1 MWPILIPPDDHWPQ
15 NMWKTKENTME
26 CLRKNRAEW
35 KSTKKHPK
43 NYFLK
48 TFPKNIL
55 FFGQN
60 YPKIC
65 TKKDFKK
72 NWLVTYTLGWNCS
85 GGSVV
90 TTCNTFYLFVTACKS
105 NNGQVRRGNPDLWL
119 WLGDNAYSDGTSMTY
134 KREKWVKS
142 KRLGGQCSKTC
153 ALWFCTRIGKWSFLP
168 RYNEARD
175 ELHYVAEGPVAEGRK

>member
-1 MWPILIPPDDHWPQ
+1 MAKNAQNIRNAKSANIEMWPILIPPDDHWPQ

-72 NWLVTYTLGWNCS
+72 NWLVTYTLGWICS
-85 GGSVV
+85 GRSVIYPSL
-90 TTCNTFYLFVTACKS
+90 CRK
-105 NNGQVRRGNPDLWL
+105 G
-119 WLGDNAYSDGTSMTY
+119 
-134 KREKWVKS
+134 WVKIS
-142 KRLGGQCSKTC
+142 WTSEFRWWAVKKTTNVEITCLKMQMIGLEKYRNSFGRNPALLQKKRWYHLIIIWMIKHCQNC
-153 ALWFCTRIGKWSFLP
+153 
-168 RYNEARD
+168 
-175 ELHYVAEGPVAEGRK
+175 

>member
-1 MWPILIPPDDHWPQ
+1 MAKNAQNIRNAKSANIEMWPILIPHDDHWPQ

-72 NWLVTYTLGWNCS
+72 NWLVTYTLGWICS
-85 GGSVV
+85 GGSVS
-90 TTCNTFYLFVTACKS
+90 S
-105 NNGQVRRGNPDLWL
+105 NCEWDWTHLHFQLHPHGSTIDL
-119 WLGDNAYSDGTSMTY
+119 
-134 KREKWVKS
+134 KS
-142 KRLGGQCSKTC
+142 KKKSQCTLHCYNYTAKFALDNCTALAQNRVATHLQQTC
-153 ALWFCTRIGKWSFLP
+153 YL
-168 RYNEARD
+168 Y
-175 ELHYVAEGPVAEGRK
+175 

>member
-1 MWPILIPPDDHWPQ
+1 MWPILIPHDDHWPQ

-72 NWLVTYTLGWNCS
+72 NWLVTYTLGWICS

-90 TTCNTFYLFVTACKS
+90 WATWFSSFGKFSLRIFGVFSWPKTVFTMFKKANILVGVGFPFYVSLLNYLGLIYELATLRSHVIVNYVSPIICNLNTGC
-105 NNGQVRRGNPDLWL
+105 
-119 WLGDNAYSDGTSMTY
+119 
-134 KREKWVKS
+134 
-142 KRLGGQCSKTC
+142 
-153 ALWFCTRIGKWSFLP
+153 
-168 RYNEARD
+168 
-175 ELHYVAEGPVAEGRK
+175 

>member
-1 MWPILIPPDDHWPQ
+1 MAKNAQNIRNAKSANIEMWPILIPPDDHWPQ

-72 NWLVTYTLGWNCS
+72 NWLVTYTLGWICS
-85 GGSVV
+85 GGSVMPSWA
-90 TTCNTFYLFVTACKS
+90 TLLPQLHPFLGTEDFSWTARVS
-105 NNGQVRRGNPDLWL
+105 SSHG
-119 WLGDNAYSDGTSMTY
+119 S
-134 KREKWVKS
+134 
-142 KRLGGQCSKTC
+142 RLI
-153 ALWFCTRIGKWSFLP
+153 LLKWSQKS
-168 RYNEARD
+168 A
-175 ELHYVAEGPVAEGRK
+175 

>member
-1 MWPILIPPDDHWPQ
+1 MAKNAQNIRNAKSANIEMWPILIPPDDHWPQ
-15 NMWKTKENTME
+15 NMWKTKENIVE

-72 NWLVTYTLGWNCS
+72 NWLVTYTLGWICS
-85 GGSVV
+85 GGSVCTDWSMSLLARLV
-90 TTCNTFYLFVTACKS
+90 AQKLFSFFVKNLSSKDFVCV
-105 NNGQVRRGNPDLWL
+105 GQYWIEV
-119 WLGDNAYSDGTSMTY
+119 M
-134 KREKWVKS
+134 
-142 KRLGGQCSKTC
+142 
-153 ALWFCTRIGKWSFLP
+153 I
-168 RYNEARD
+168 
-175 ELHYVAEGPVAEGRK
+175 

>member
-1 MWPILIPPDDHWPQ
+1 MAKNAQNIRNAKSANIEMWPILIPPDDHWPQ

-72 NWLVTYTLGWNCS
+72 NWLVTYTLGWICS
-85 GGSVV
+85 GGSVFWCPFD
-90 TTCNTFYLFVTACKS
+90 TNFVTAQK
-105 NNGQVRRGNPDLWL
+105 NWILAKNMHFLDPKELIWDHLRPNMA
-119 WLGDNAYSDGTSMTY
+119 DNWSADQ
-134 KREKWVKS
+134 
-142 KRLGGQCSKTC
+142 L
-153 ALWFCTRIGKWSFLP
+153 IG
-168 RYNEARD
+168 
-175 ELHYVAEGPVAEGRK
+175 VGRSV

>member
-1 MWPILIPPDDHWPQ
+1 MAKNAQNIRNAKSANIEMWPILIPPDDHWPQ

-72 NWLVTYTLGWNCS
+72 NWLVTYTLGWICS
-85 GGSVV
+85 GGSVLQW
-90 TTCNTFYLFVTACKS
+90 NACLHERKES
-105 NNGQVRRGNPDLWL
+105 VISR
-119 WLGDNAYSDGTSMTY
+119 TIT
-134 KREKWVKS
+134 
-142 KRLGGQCSKTC
+142 SKTIRQNT
-153 ALWFCTRIGKWSFLP
+153 WFQSLRRTLEISMMLQKPL
-168 RYNEARD
+168 
-175 ELHYVAEGPVAEGRK
+175 

>member
-1 MWPILIPPDDHWPQ
+1 MAKNAQNIRNAKSANIEMWPILIPPDDHWPQ

-85 GGSVV
+85 GGSV
-90 TTCNTFYLFVTACKS
+90 S
-105 NNGQVRRGNPDLWL
+105 GNPTLP
-119 WLGDNAYSDGTSMTY
+119 GTGQFYFHIIPIPVGCHLS
-134 KREKWVKS
+134 REHPSRKPNS
-142 KRLGGQCSKTC
+142 KRPTHSSLWELMVEVERYIEEKMGGTDDV
-153 ALWFCTRIGKWSFLP
+153 G
-168 RYNEARD
+168 
-175 ELHYVAEGPVAEGRK
+175 

>member
-1 MWPILIPPDDHWPQ
+1 MAKNAQNIRNAKSANIEMWPILIPPDDHWPQ

-72 NWLVTYTLGWNCS
+72 NWLVTYTLGWICS
-85 GGSVV
+85 GGSVQS
-90 TTCNTFYLFVTACKS
+90 YLYNIIYIGKITKQYSFNWQGRNYLKD
-105 NNGQVRRGNPDLWL
+105 NLHLW
-119 WLGDNAYSDGTSMTY
+119 
-134 KREKWVKS
+134 
-142 KRLGGQCSKTC
+142 GGQFSCSNPCQTFNVFSCK
-153 ALWFCTRIGKWSFLP
+153 ISQ
-168 RYNEARD
+168 
-175 ELHYVAEGPVAEGRK
+175 